1 MSSPTA
7 RPSSRSAM
15 TPCPCATSRPARSCW
30 TAGCPSSS
38 PTASWTERRSA
49 SCPSAGTSKGDSS
62 TSPASVCATRGA
74 PRGASRCGSD
84 SAGNDGRSTRCASS
98 RARATSD
105 GATTSSCS
113 TTASTWSRTRPRR
126 PPAEL
131 GPRARRS
138 SFSSRRSASACR
150 RCRRTPGMP
159 SWTRSRRRSRS
170 RSFELAGR
178 YDLEVPAGEER
189 HVWIKTPVHVHAESA
204 APALRAASGDACLEA
219 ARAAW
224 AELLAPAARVELPD
238 AHVEDMYWAA
248 VAAILLLR
256 RRVGDHYLVYP
267 GKRAYRRFWTRDAAY
282 MCWALDI
289 AGLPAGGRALACVLP
304 APPAS
309 PRGALGVCRGAAAR
323 PVRADRRASSARPGS
338 TTARATRRGRCSS
351 TTA

>member
-1 MSSPTA
+1 M
-7 RPSSRSAM
+7 
-15 TPCPCATSRPARSCW
+15 PA
-30 TAGCPSSS
+30 
-38 PTASWTERRSA
+38 
-49 SCPSAGTSKGDSS
+49 D
-62 TSPASVCATRGA
+62 
-74 PRGASRCGSD
+74 
-84 SAGNDGRSTRCASS
+84 
-98 RARATSD
+98 
-105 GATTSSCS
+105 
-113 TTASTWSRTRPRR
+113 TWD
-126 PPAEL
+126 AEL
-131 GPRARRS
+131 DTFETALEL
-138 SFSSRRSASACR
+138 
-150 RCRRTPGMP
+150 
-159 SWTRSRRRSRS
+159 

-289 AGLPAGGRALACVLP
+289 AGLPLEAERSLAYFLHLQRHPEERWVYAGV
-304 APPAS
+304 PPLDPFEPTKS
-309 PRGALGVCRGAAAR
+309 FECP
-323 PVRADRRASSARPGS
+323 PGS